1 MKFELFERI
10 EALINRKKA
19 AKLEDA
25 IQSITAFLLAE
36 GFSDADIKQYI
47 ESVVGFVVD
56 DTVDPL

>member
-19 AKLEDA
+19 AKLEEA
-25 IQSITAFLLAE
+25 IKSITAFLLAE
-36 GFSDADIKQYI
+36 GFNDVEIKQYI